1 LGGKLQAFAL
11 YNMINRISYIFSILL
26 LLLVSI
32 PATAQDWVT
41 LTNDEEERV
50 EAHSAVIDKKIFLFG
65 GFQTDEALGEN
76 QSQETDQT
84 AIYDPAADTWTKFA
98 PLPIP
103 VTHVGSAVVDRE
115 VWLAGGFAVL
125 GFNQAIDHVY
135 IYDVDANSWSQG
147 PSLPAARSA
156 GTLVRNG
163 RKLHYI
169 SGLENRND
177 GVVDHWVLDLDEPG
191 GPQTWNTLASIP
203 ETSNHLSGIAVGGK
217 IYAIGGQ
224 VNHDIDPFDVDFAY
238 EYDPVTDSWSEKA
251 SMPIPRS
258 HMEPGTFV
266 VDGKIIL
273 VGGKDGSF
281 TCSDRV
287 SSYDPQTDT
296 WAELFTVPD
305 CLLAPSGKVI
315 DDQIYVSHG
324 GLVNVF
330 DPQTTMRK
338 RNFPRNPS
346 DVMDFYPQ
354 TVDVDLF
361 QGETAKEESVL
372 FTFTDV
378 ADYTIDTS
386 NLPAWITD
394 VTATSGEADHAGAEI
409 DVTLDATVVGAG
421 VYSHTFV
428 ATASGYQTASYTINL
443 TVMGDGAAEIQVDPA
458 TADLGTIPLGYTAS
472 QEFIISNSG
481 EVAGEVDALGSFV
494 TTGGVDYRYG
504 GDVEGGSINPDEMF
518 VRSLSITPI
527 SEAGSVTHNGD
538 VNYSVSASTAGSL
551 IARINA
557 GGGLIDEA
565 TLPDWSADVHFEGG
579 QGFQNEM
586 VGSVEVSGGTEPS
599 MYLTERSAGANLG
612 SFAYRVPVPQ
622 NGAYITRLHFAETF
636 FGAPGG
642 SEDFVGR
649 RVFDVNIE
657 GGRVELDEYDIA
669 AEVGPVV
676 GVVKTFVN
684 EVYDGVLD
692 IEFSATV
699 DQPKVTGI
707 EVFQVDPVVHQYLA
721 ENWNMIS
728 LPATPDINDYESI
741 FTDVT
746 LLQQPYGYGENG
758 YTQTSQLFTGQA
770 YWVATSAEGFQVYDG
785 GEVTTSTVT
794 TIAGWNMIGGPSCV
808 YSLDQVVADAGVVA
822 GDAFGYDPTN
832 GYVVVD
838 AFIPGKGYWVRSEV
852 GGTIA
857 MDCGTVSGAPSK
869 AGHASVL
876 SNEADFDRLTIIDGQ
891 GRTYELLL
899 SEDASLDVTTYQ
911 MPPVPFK
918 SQPDVR
924 FRTDSRLSIDVE
936 SIIQMQGLVSPLTVQ
951 LQGASRELEV
961 FEGSDWS
968 SAGTLY
974 DGVDLALYQQDIRLL
989 RIRSGSDEIPS
1000 TPASFAL
1007 HGVYPNPF
1015 NSAATLLFDAPDN
1028 GSVKVEVYSMLG
1040 QRVSSY
1046 ESVVEAGAQRT
1057 VELRGFNLPAGAYV
1071 YKLTLESAGDVEIAT
1086 GQFVVTR

>member
-1 LGGKLQAFAL
+1 
-11 YNMINRISYIFSILL
+11 MINRISLIFTILL

-76 QSQETDQT
+76 QSEETDQT

-103 VTHVGSAVVDRE
+103 VTHVGSAVVGRE

-135 IYDVDANSWSQG
+135 IYDVDANSWSEG
-147 PSLPAARSA
+147 PALPAPRSA

-238 EYDPVTDSWSEKA
+238 EYDPVTDSWTEKA

-287 SSYDPQTDT
+287 SSYDPLTDT

-378 ADYTIDTS
+378 ADYAIDTS
-386 NLPAWITD
+386 NLPAWISN

-409 DVTLDATVVGAG
+409 DVTIDASGVGAG
-421 VYSHTFV
+421 TYSHTFV
-428 ATASGYQTASYTINL
+428 ATASGYQTANYTINL
-443 TVMGDGAAEIQVDPA
+443 TVMGEGSAEIQVDPA

-481 EVAGEVDALGSFV
+481 EVAGEVGPLGSFV
-494 TTGGVDYRYG
+494 TTGGVDYRYS
-504 GDVEGGSINPDEMF
+504 GDVEGGSISPDEMF
-518 VRSLSITPI
+518 IRTLSITPI

-538 VNYSVSASTAGSL
+538 VNYSASASTAGTL

-557 GGGLIDEA
+557 GGGLINVA

-657 GGRVELDEYDIA
+657 GGQVELDEYDIA
-669 AEVGPVV
+669 GEAGPLV

-746 LLQQPYGYGENG
+746 LLQQPFGYGENG
-758 YTQTSQLFTGQA
+758 YVQTSQLFTGQA
-770 YWVATSAEGFQVYDG
+770 YWVATTEEGFQVYDG
-785 GEVTTSTVT
+785 GEVTNSTVT
-794 TIAGWNMIGGPSCV
+794 TIAGWNMIGGPSCE
-808 YSLDQVVADAGVVA
+808 YPIDQVVAEAGVVA

-838 AFIPGKGYWVRSEV
+838 TFIPGKGYWVRSEV

-857 MDCGTVSGAPSK
+857 MDCGSVSGAPSK
-869 AGHASVL
+869 STHASVL
-876 SNEADFDRLTIIDGQ
+876 SDEGFDGLTIIDGL
-891 GRTYELLL
+891 GRSYELLL
-899 SEDASLDVTTYQ
+899 SDDASLDVSTYQ
-911 MPPVPFK
+911 MPPTPFK

-924 FRTDSRLSIDVE
+924 FRTDSRLSTEEE
-936 SIIQMQGLVSPLTVQ
+936 SIIQLQGLVSPLSVLLNGT
-951 LQGASRELEV
+951 SRELDV
-961 FEGSDWS
+961 FDGGDWKS
-968 SAGTLY
+968 VGMLY
-974 DGVDLALYQQDIRLL
+974 DGLDLSLHQADIRLL
-989 RIRSGSDEIPS
+989 RIRSGSDEIPH

-1015 NSAATLLFDAPDN
+1015 NSAATLLFDAPGN
-1028 GSVKVEVYSMLG
+1028 GSVRVEVYSMLG
-1040 QRVSSY
+1040 QRVSYY
-1046 ESVVEAGAQRT
+1046 ESVVEAGSQRT
-1057 VELRGFNLPAGAYV
+1057 VELEGAKLPAGAYV
-1071 YKLTLESAGDVEIAT
+1071 YKLTLESSGDIEIAT